1 MRRCL
6 ALITLLLLLG
16 GTAQAAPIT
25 YLLSG
30 TGSGTVDG
38 EAFTDLSFTFSFFGD
53 TTNVSGSSPFFTNE
67 VATSPATLQIF
78 GFPLATLSGGV
89 LVFDFQTRPGVGIE
103 RCASCLDIFD
113 LVAAAFSTYD
123 LTTALGPIPATLPA
137 DFSDSQGL
145 FSSSLGDIE
154 FTSYAQDGTFEAQVG
169 APVPEPASLLLLGT
183 GLAAV
188 ARRRFKQRT

>member
-6 ALITLLLLLG
+6 SLITLLLLLG

-38 EAFTDLSFTFSFFGD
+38 EEFTDLSFTFSFFGD
-53 TTNVSGSSPFFTNE
+53 TTNVSGTIPFFTND
-67 VATSPATLQIF
+67 VATSPATLQIN
-78 GFPLATLSGGV
+78 GFPLATLIGGI
-89 LVFDFQTRPGVGIE
+89 LVFDFQTSSVAGIQ

-123 LTTALGPIPATLPA
+123 LTTALGPIPGTLPA
-137 DFSDSQGL
+137 LLSDSQGL

-169 APVPEPASLLLLGT
+169 AAVPEPATLLLLGT
-183 GLAAV
+183 GLTAV

>member
-6 ALITLLLLLG
+6 SLIALSLLLG

-38 EAFTDLSFTFSFFGD
+38 DPFTDLSFTFSFFGD
-53 TTNVSGSSPFFTNE
+53 TTNVVGPSPSFTNT
-67 VATSPATLQIF
+67 VATSLATLQIM
-78 GFPLATLSGGV
+78 GFPLATLSAGV
-89 LVFDFQTRPGVGIE
+89 LVFDFQPNSAVGIE
-103 RCASCLDIFD
+103 RCPFCPDIFD
-113 LVAAAFSTYD
+113 LSAPAFATYD
-123 LTTALGPIPATLPA
+123 LTTALGPIAGTLPA
-137 DFSDSQGL
+137 LFSDSQGL

-154 FTSYAQDGTFEAQVG
+154 FTSYAQAGTFEAQVG
-169 APVPEPASLLLLGT
+169 SPVPEPASLLLLGT

-188 ARRRFKQRT
+188 ARRRFKQRP